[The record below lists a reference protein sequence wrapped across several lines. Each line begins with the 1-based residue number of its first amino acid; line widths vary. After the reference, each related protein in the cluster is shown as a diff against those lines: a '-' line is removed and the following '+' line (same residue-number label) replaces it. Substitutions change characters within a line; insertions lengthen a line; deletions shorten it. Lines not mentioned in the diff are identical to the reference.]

1 LEKTTHWGHDGG
13 VTRATPRDCSVAAA
27 LEVIGDRWSLL
38 AVRELSLGVT
48 RFNDV
53 AANTGAPRDIL
64 TARLRKLEDQG
75 VVRREPYSDRPPR
88 YDYVLTDAGV
98 ALAPV
103 LSALRRWGDEHLV
116 EGAPPVQ
123 FVHSCG
129 ERYAAEPHCQ
139 ACGEVTL
146 PGSLRL
152 ARDKDGHR
160 IDGLADRGL

>member
-1 LEKTTHWGHDGG
+1 M
-13 VTRATPRDCSVAAA
+13 TRATPRDCSVADA

-75 VVRREPYSDRPPR
+75 VVRREAYSDRPPR
-88 YDYVLTDAGV
+88 YDYVLTEAGV

-116 EGAPPVQ
+116 DGAPPVQ

-129 ERYAAEPHCQ
+129 EQYVAEPHCQ
-139 ACGEVTL
+139 TCGEVTL
-146 PGSLRL
+146 PGSLHL
-152 ARDKDGHR
+152 ARDDDGHR
-160 IDGLADRGL
+160 IDGLSRTSHSTVE